1 MSLGTEKTEKILTHL
16 AAAIVLYKNVAE
28 DKKVDLADLPH
39 AIDFAKKLP
48 EMIKD
53 FQGLDV
59 VLDEV
64 KDLDVVEIVALIG
77 KVDAIVKQ
85 IEKA

>member
-16 AAAIVLYKNVAE
+16 AAAIVLYKQVAE
-28 DKKVDLADLPH
+28 DKKVDLSDLPA

-48 EMIKD
+48 EMIQD
-53 FQGLDV
+53 FQELNT
-59 VLDEV
+59 VLEEV
-64 KDLDVVEIVALIG
+64 KDLDVTEIVALIG
-77 KVDAIVKQ
+77 KVDSLVKQ